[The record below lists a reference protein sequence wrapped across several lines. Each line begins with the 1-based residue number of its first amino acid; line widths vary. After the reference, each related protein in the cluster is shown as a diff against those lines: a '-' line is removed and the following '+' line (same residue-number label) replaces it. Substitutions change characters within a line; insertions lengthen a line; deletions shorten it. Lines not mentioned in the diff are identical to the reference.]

1 MARATLEMF
10 LKLTGADKTSRGLDK
25 VSNSTKDFNNSVTKG
40 TKQNAQFASGMSGL
54 TKGAIVG
61 ASVLAGKALLG
72 FSKSA
77 LDAAVSAEE
86 AGAAFDTTFG
96 TAAARATL
104 FLEDFANKAG
114 LTVGEA
120 QQLQATL
127 GAVAQGIGFTQEASA
142 DLSIELTKLA
152 ADVASFSNIS
162 AGAEPVLQAFRSA
175 LVGEREALKTY
186 GIAIT
191 EADVQTKAFEQT
203 GKDSADS
210 LNRQEKALATLALIQ
225 EKAAVQIGDLE
236 RTTASFANQSRAL
249 NAELRQLNEEIGQ
262 ELIPIATELLP
273 IFREFAFEIAPSLIQ
288 GFGGFFKQVSDIT
301 LGFKQ
306 FKEETSLLSFLLVG
320 NRKTLEEW
328 ADVYRDNQIVQ
339 DRYIDKA
346 NLSAVQ
352 TAFLTKQQEKSR
364 QVALKQQVQYKKV
377 SDTIDKFLNPIFGEQ
392 NALLLTNIQLETDRN
407 RLLKLTSS
415 ANDNVEKA
423 EKERAKAL
431 KNVEELQIAEN
442 LADAQ
447 AAIRKSE
454 LQTQIALL
462 TSAEE
467 SGKDVTNELTLARAE
482 LAEAEFE
489 LVNDSDR
496 LIAARGILEV
506 AENNLSIAL
515 DNQKKAIDT
524 RNDALLESI
533 DLTNKAAEAN
543 KKLIDQGALLTQFR
557 QLETAPITTTPAT
570 TEVPSLPVTDFSTT
584 LVGGRQQTSTID
596 VNLNLTDA
604 IGEIIQE
611 QNIKIQERGNTFVLE
626 G

>member
-262 ELIPIATELLP
+262 EIIPIATELLP

>member
-142 DLSIELTKLA
+142 DLSIELTKIA

-288 GFGGFFKQVSDIT
+288 GFG
-301 LGFKQ
+301 
-306 FKEETSLLSFLLVG
+306 
-320 NRKTLEEW
+320 
-328 ADVYRDNQIVQ
+328 
-339 DRYIDKA
+339 
-346 NLSAVQ
+346 
-352 TAFLTKQQEKSR
+352 
-364 QVALKQQVQYKKV
+364 
-377 SDTIDKFLNPIFGEQ
+377 
-392 NALLLTNIQLETDRN
+392 
-407 RLLKLTSS
+407 
-415 ANDNVEKA
+415 
-423 EKERAKAL
+423 
-431 KNVEELQIAEN
+431 
-442 LADAQ
+442 
-447 AAIRKSE
+447 
-454 LQTQIALL
+454 
-462 TSAEE
+462 
-467 SGKDVTNELTLARAE
+467 
-482 LAEAEFE
+482 
-489 LVNDSDR
+489 
-496 LIAARGILEV
+496 
-506 AENNLSIAL
+506 
-515 DNQKKAIDT
+515 
-524 RNDALLESI
+524 
-533 DLTNKAAEAN
+533 
-543 KKLIDQGALLTQFR
+543 
-557 QLETAPITTTPAT
+557 
-570 TEVPSLPVTDFSTT
+570 
-584 LVGGRQQTSTID
+584 
-596 VNLNLTDA
+596 
-604 IGEIIQE
+604 
-611 QNIKIQERGNTFVLE
+611 
-626 G
+626 

>member
-142 DLSIELTKLA
+142 DLSIELTKIA

-328 ADVYRDNQIVQ
+328 ADVYRDTQIVQ

-596 VNLNLTDA
+596 VNLYLTDA

-611 QNIKIQERGNTFVLE
+611 LNIKIQERGNTFVLE

>member
-25 VSNSTKDFNNSVTKG
+25 VSNSTKDSNNSVTKG

-86 AGAAFDTTFG
+86 ARAAFDTTFG

-142 DLSIELTKLA
+142 DLSIELTKIA

>member
-1 MARATLEMF
+1 M
-10 LKLTGADKTSRGLDK
+10 
-25 VSNSTKDFNNSVTKG
+25 
-40 TKQNAQFASGMSGL
+40 
-54 TKGAIVG
+54 
-61 ASVLAGKALLG
+61 
-72 FSKSA
+72 
-77 LDAAVSAEE
+77 
-86 AGAAFDTTFG
+86 
-96 TAAARATL
+96 
-104 FLEDFANKAG
+104 
-114 LTVGEA
+114 
-120 QQLQATL
+120 
-127 GAVAQGIGFTQEASA
+127 
-142 DLSIELTKLA
+142 
-152 ADVASFSNIS
+152 
-162 AGAEPVLQAFRSA
+162 
-175 LVGEREALKTY
+175 
-186 GIAIT
+186 
-191 EADVQTKAFEQT
+191 
-203 GKDSADS
+203 
-210 LNRQEKALATLALIQ
+210 
-225 EKAAVQIGDLE
+225 
-236 RTTASFANQSRAL
+236 
-249 NAELRQLNEEIGQ
+249 
-262 ELIPIATELLP
+262 
-273 IFREFAFEIAPSLIQ
+273 
-288 GFGGFFKQVSDIT
+288 
-301 LGFKQ
+301 
-306 FKEETSLLSFLLVG
+306 
-320 NRKTLEEW
+320 
-328 ADVYRDNQIVQ
+328 
-339 DRYIDKA
+339 
-346 NLSAVQ
+346 
-352 TAFLTKQQEKSR
+352 
-364 QVALKQQVQYKKV
+364 
-377 SDTIDKFLNPIFGEQ
+377 
-392 NALLLTNIQLETDRN
+392 
-407 RLLKLTSS
+407 LKLTSS

>member
-142 DLSIELTKLA
+142 DLSIELTKIA